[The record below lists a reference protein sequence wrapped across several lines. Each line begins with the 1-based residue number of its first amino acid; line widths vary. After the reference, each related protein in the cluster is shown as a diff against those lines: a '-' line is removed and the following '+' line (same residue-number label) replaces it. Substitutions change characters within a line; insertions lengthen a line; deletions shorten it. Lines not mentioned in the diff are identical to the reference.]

1 MIYFHQSKHPR
12 KLISFMTKTTISSD
26 KSSALETSKVA
37 LWLTNALFSRRRDS
51 GIILLTVV
59 LLEFGIAA
67 IVYSTGGT
75 KYVYL
80 QFMYLP
86 VMLGGLLFGSI
97 GGIIVAGIAGL
108 LLGPFMPLEV
118 EKNLAQPTLSWLV
131 RTGFF
136 CLIGGSSGVLSSLL
150 RQRMRMIESVAQELS
165 VTYGRTLHALVSL
178 VQERDDKTA
187 DHSERVAYN
196 AVVIGRELGI
206 NQDNLET
213 LYWSGVLHDL
223 GKIGI
228 SEQIINKPGPLTP
241 TERLDMQRHPVIGE
255 RVLLNASPDFAPI
268 AKAVRSHHERWDGRG
283 YPDQIKGETIPVEAR
298 VVAVL
303 DVFEALTSKRP
314 YREPMS
320 TNEALLFLRENAG
333 THFDA
338 QIVDIF
344 TSLHHSNKLAFGD
357 EQPSDLIEMQK
368 RYGAKSVL
376 LNRLKL

>member
-1 MIYFHQSKHPR
+1 MIDLELLSVPQGR
-12 KLISFMTKTTISSD
+12 ISFMTNTTISSD
-26 KSSALETSKVA
+26 KSTALETSKVA
-37 LWLTNALFSRRRDS
+37 LWLTDKLFSKRRDS
-51 GIILLTVV
+51 GIILL
-59 LLEFGIAA
+59 LEFAIATF
-67 IVYSTGGT
+67 VYFTGGT

-86 VMLGGLLFGSI
+86 VMLGGLLFGSV
-97 GGIIVAGIAGL
+97 GGVIVASIAGL

-118 EKNLAQPTLSWLV
+118 SANLPQPTLSWIV

-150 RQRMRMIESVAQELS
+150 RQRMRMIENVAQELS

-178 VQERDDKTA
+178 IQERDDKTA
-187 DHSERVAYN
+187 DHSQRVAYN
-196 AVVIGRELGI
+196 AVVIGRELGV
-206 NQDNLET
+206 NQDHLET
-213 LYWSGVLHDL
+213 LYWSGILHDL

-228 SEQIINKPGPLTP
+228 SEQILNKPGPLTP
-241 TERLDMQRHPVIGE
+241 EERLEMQRHPLIGE

-268 AKAVRSHHERWDGRG
+268 AKAVRSHHERFDGTG
-283 YPDQIKGETIPVEAR
+283 YPDQLQGDTIPLAAR
-298 VVAVL
+298 VLTVL

-320 TNEALLFLRENAG
+320 TREALLFLRENAQ
-333 THFDA
+333 THFDTK
-338 QIVDIF
+338 IVDIF
-344 TSLHHSNKLAFGD
+344 TSLYQTEKLAFGD

-368 RYGAKSVL
+368 RYGARSVL

>member
-1 MIYFHQSKHPR
+1 
-12 KLISFMTKTTISSD
+12 MTNTNISSD
-26 KSSALETSKVA
+26 KSTALETSKVA
-37 LWLTNALFSRRRDS
+37 LWLTDALFSRRRDS
-51 GIILLTVV
+51 GIILLVVV
-59 LLEFGIAA
+59 LLEFGIAT
-67 IVYSTGGT
+67 IVYVTGGT

-97 GGIIVAGIAGL
+97 GGVIVAGIAGV
-108 LLGPFMPLEV
+108 LLGPFMPLDL
-118 EKNLAQPTLSWLV
+118 EKNLSQPTLSWLV

-206 NQDNLET
+206 SQDNLET

-241 TERLDMQRHPVIGE
+241 SERLDMQRHPVIGE

-283 YPDQIKGETIPVEAR
+283 YPDQLKGETIPVEAR
-298 VVAVL
+298 VVTVL

-320 TNEALLFLRENAG
+320 TREAILFLRENAG

>member
-1 MIYFHQSKHPR
+1 
-12 KLISFMTKTTISSD
+12 MTNTTISSD
-26 KSSALETSKVA
+26 KSTALETSKVA
-37 LWLTNALFSRRRDS
+37 LWLTDALFSQRRDS
-51 GIILLTVV
+51 GIILLIVV
-59 LLEFGIAA
+59 LLEFAIAA
-67 IVYSTGGT
+67 IVYFTGGT

-86 VMLGGLLFGSI
+86 VMVGGLLFGSV
-97 GGIIVAGIAGL
+97 GGVIVAAIAGL

-118 EKNLAQPTLSWLV
+118 EKSLSQPTLSWIV
-131 RTGFF
+131 RTSFF

-178 VQERDDKTA
+178 IQERDDKTA

-196 AVVIGRELGI
+196 AVVIGRELGV
-206 NQDNLET
+206 NQDHLET
-213 LYWSGVLHDL
+213 LYWSGILHDL

-228 SEQIINKPGPLTP
+228 SEQIINKPGPLTAE
-241 TERLDMQRHPVIGE
+241 ERLDMQRHPIIGA

-268 AKAVRSHHERWDGRG
+268 AKAVRSHHERWDGTG
-283 YPDQIKGETIPVEAR
+283 YPDELKTDSIPIEAR
-298 VVAVL
+298 
-303 DVFEALTSKRP
+303 KRP

-320 TNEALLFLRENAG
+320 TREALLFLREHAG
-333 THFDA
+333 THFDPK
-338 QIVDIF
+338 IVDIF
-344 TSLHHSNKLAFGD
+344 TSLYQTNKLAFGN

-368 RYGAKSVL
+368 RYGARSVL

>member
-1 MIYFHQSKHPR
+1 
-12 KLISFMTKTTISSD
+12 MTNTTISSD
-26 KSSALETSKVA
+26 KSSAIETSKVA
-37 LWLTNALFSRRRDS
+37 LWLTDNLFSQRRDS
-51 GIILLTVV
+51 GIILLFVV
-59 LLEFGIAA
+59 FFEFAIAA
-67 IVYSTGGT
+67 IVYFTGGT

-86 VMLGGLLFGSI
+86 VMLGGLLFGSV
-97 GGIIVAGIAGL
+97 GGVIVASIAGL

-118 EKNLAQPTLSWLV
+118 EKNLAQPTLSWIV

-178 VQERDDKTA
+178 IQERDDKTA

-196 AVVIGRELGI
+196 AVVIGRELGV
-206 NQDNLET
+206 NQDHLET
-213 LYWSGVLHDL
+213 LYWSGILHDL

-228 SEQIINKPGPLTP
+228 SELILNKPGPLTP
-241 TERLDMQRHPVIGE
+241 EERLEMQRHPIIGA

-268 AKAVRSHHERWDGRG
+268 AKAVRSHHERWDGTG
-283 YPDQIKGETIPVEAR
+283 YPDQLKNDSIPLAAR
-298 VVAVL
+298 VLTVL

-320 TNEALLFLRENAG
+320 TRDALLFLRENAG
-333 THFDA
+333 THFDPK
-338 QIVDIF
+338 IVDIF
-344 TSLHHSNKLAFGD
+344 TSLYQTRKLAFGE

-368 RYGAKSVL
+368 RYGARSVL